1 MNILL
6 TLFHYIIFPG
16 FICSALV
23 GLFLTWID
31 RKVTARIHWRVGP
44 PWYQPYADFL
54 KLLLKETIVPE
65 GSSKTL
71 FFLAPL
77 LGLVAMSI
85 LAVMLS
91 MMNFFPTTT
100 FVGDLIV
107 MVYLLALPPLGII
120 LGGSASK
127 NPLASVGA
135 SREMTQYFA
144 YELPF
149 LIAIAIIIIKTIN
162 AGGSIRFGDIV
173 LVQQSTGP
181 FLYSVSGVIAAVVIL
196 LSTQAKLS
204 YIPFDIP
211 EAEQEIMAGPYIEY
225 SGVALAIYRVT
236 RAMMLLWLPLF
247 LISVLWGGFADWW
260 AIPKF
265 LLIVVLIILIK
276 NTNPRLRIDQALKF
290 FWLGIGL
297 LSIIGLILAFYGN

>member
-1 MNILL
+1 MNIVRI
-6 TLFHYIIFPG
+6 LFQYVIFPG
-16 FICSALV
+16 FIFTGIV

-44 PWYQPYADFL
+44 PWFQPYADFL

-71 FFLAPL
+71 FLLAPL
-77 LGLVAMSI
+77 LGIISMSI
-85 LAVMLS
+85 LAVMFFS
-91 MMNFFPTTT
+91 MNFNPTST

-107 MVYLLALPPLGII
+107 IVYLLALPPIGII

-127 NPLASVGA
+127 NVLAGVGA

-149 LIAIAIIIIKTIN
+149 LIAIATIILK
-162 AGGSIRFGDIV
+162 AGGSIKLGEII
-173 LVQQSTGP
+173 LAQQASGP
-181 FLYSVSGVIAAVVIL
+181 FLYSISGVITAVVIL
-196 LSTQAKLS
+196 LSIQAKLS
-204 YIPFDIP
+204 YVPFDIP

-225 SGVALAIYRVT
+225 SGVTLALYKLA
-236 RAMMLLWLPLF
+236 RAMMLFLLPLF
-247 LISVLWGGFADWW
+247 LISLLWGGFADWW

-265 LLIVVLIILIK
+265 LLIIVLIVLIK

-290 FWLGIGL
+290 FWIGTGI
-297 LSIIGLILAFYGN
+297 LSIIGLVFAYYGL

>member
-1 MNILL
+1 MSVVRV
-6 TLFHYIIFPG
+6 LFSYLIFPG
-16 FICSALV
+16 FVFTAVV

-65 GSSKTL
+65 GSSKIL
-71 FFLAPL
+71 FLMGPI

-85 LAVMLS
+85 FAVMVFS
-91 MMNFFPTTT
+91 MNLNPEGT

-107 MVYLLALPPLGII
+107 MVYLLAIPPLGLMI
-120 LGGSASK
+120 GGSASK
-127 NPLASVGA
+127 NPLASVGV

-149 LIAIAIIIIKTIN
+149 LITIAAIILK
-162 AGGSIRFGDIV
+162 AGGSVRFGDIIMA
-173 LVQQSTGP
+173 QQANGP
-181 FLYSVSGVIAAVVIL
+181 FLYSISGVIGAIVIL
-196 LSTQAKLS
+196 LSTQAKLGFV
-204 YIPFDIP
+204 PFDIP

-225 SGVALAIYRVT
+225 SGVALAMFRVV
-236 RAMMLLWLPLF
+236 RAMMLFLLPLF
-247 LISVLWGGFADWW
+247 LISVLWGGFSSWW
-260 AIPKF
+260 VILKF

-276 NTNPRLRIDQALKF
+276 NTNPRIRIDQSLRF
-290 FWLGIGL
+290 FWLGIGVM
-297 LSIIGLILAFYGN
+297 SVIGLVLAVYGL

>member
-1 MNILL
+1 MSVVRILFSYL
-6 TLFHYIIFPG
+6 IFPG
-16 FICSALV
+16 FLFTAVV

-65 GSSKTL
+65 GSSRL
-71 FFLAPL
+71 VFLMAPF

-85 LAVMLS
+85 LAVMLFS
-91 MMNFFPTTT
+91 MNFNPSGT

-107 MVYLLALPPLGII
+107 MVYLLALPPLGIMI
-120 LGGSASK
+120 GGSASK
-127 NPLASVGA
+127 NPLAGVGV

-149 LIAIAIIIIKTIN
+149 LITIAAVILK
-162 AGGSIRFGDIV
+162 AGGSVRFGDIV
-173 LVQQSTGP
+173 LAQQANGP
-181 FLYSVSGVIAAVVIL
+181 FLYSISGVIGAVVIL
-196 LSTQAKLS
+196 LSTQAKLGFV
-204 YIPFDIP
+204 PFDIP

-225 SGVALAIYRVT
+225 SGVALAMYKIV
-236 RAMMLLWLPLF
+236 RAMMLFLLPLF
-247 LISVLWGGFADWW
+247 LISLFWGGFGDWW

-265 LLIVVLIILIK
+265 LLIVVLIVLMK
-276 NTNPRLRIDQALKF
+276 NTNPRIKIDQALKF
-290 FWLGIGL
+290 FWLGMGV
-297 LSIIGLILAFYGN
+297 LSIAGLVLAVYGL